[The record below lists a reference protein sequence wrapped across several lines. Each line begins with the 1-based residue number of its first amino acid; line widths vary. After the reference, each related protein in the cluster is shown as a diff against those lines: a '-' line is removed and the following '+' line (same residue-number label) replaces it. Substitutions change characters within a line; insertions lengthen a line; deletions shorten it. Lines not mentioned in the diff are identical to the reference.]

1 MHKTAL
7 DGFIDRFQAI
17 LDALDAMC
25 DDDELEELNAQLED
39 CILLLWDAD
48 PEDADGQEEIQDAL
62 EEIAGLPDEYR
73 DIGGASNA
81 ILESANA
88 LEMAARMAQ
97 ANL

>member
-17 LDALDAMC
+17 LDELDAMC
-25 DDDELEELNAQLED
+25 EDDETEELNAQLED
-39 CILLLWDAD
+39 CILLLQDAD
-48 PEDADGQEEIQDAL
+48 PEDADGREEIQDAL
-62 EEIAGLPDEYR
+62 EEIADLPDEYR
-73 DIGGASNA
+73 DIDGVSEA

>member
-7 DGFIDRFQAI
+7 GGFIDRFQAI